1 MSLDSSRNKT
11 DPFHF
16 VRLFRY
22 LRSARNKSDNSRK
35 QVRTQSSL
43 SLCPSVLA
51 TDNETTN
58 RFYIGAAGSFLLCIL
73 PGRAVQMGH
82 YPALY
87 KHIDL

>member
-22 LRSARNKSDNSRK
+22 LRSARNKSDNSRQ

-58 RFYIGAAGSFLLCIL
+58 RFYIGAAGSFLYVYTAGQGRPDGAL
-73 PGRAVQMGH
+73 PR
-82 YPALY
+82 P
-87 KHIDL
+87 I